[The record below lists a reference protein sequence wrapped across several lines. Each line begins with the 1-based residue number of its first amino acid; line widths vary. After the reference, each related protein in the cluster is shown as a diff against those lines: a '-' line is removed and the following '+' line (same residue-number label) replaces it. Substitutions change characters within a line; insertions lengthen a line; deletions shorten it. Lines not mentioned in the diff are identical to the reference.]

1 MVARKTIT
9 ANAHL
14 NSSEIAREHQMLAV
28 QGFGSLIRTPSTAP
42 EYAGPRRLDLEKSR
56 AITRALTVKVLP
68 VRRFCN
74 AFAIPPDYGIRK
86 LTYSQV
92 WTQVADICSKF
103 HQTAC
108 RFPNRGQQS
117 DRELRLLHNDSHR
130 LIQVGVVGDNRGV
143 LEDARQGISHQVGPE
158 INVGALFFCLDY
170 ANKVG
175 GRMRSSAWWP
185 EFHRLNHEHP
195 LIRHLEIAQMY
206 VQIWQSF

>member
-1 MVARKTIT
+1 MDAESANENCGPAGVLVEPPPQPASGSKTARISRLDLIGMMVARKTIT

-74 AFAIPPDYGIRK
+74 AFSISPDYGIRK

-92 WTQVADICSKF
+92 WT
-103 HQTAC
+103 
-108 RFPNRGQQS
+108 
-117 DRELRLLHNDSHR
+117 
-130 LIQVGVVGDNRGV
+130 
-143 LEDARQGISHQVGPE
+143 
-158 INVGALFFCLDY
+158 
-170 ANKVG
+170 
-175 GRMRSSAWWP
+175 
-185 EFHRLNHEHP
+185 
-195 LIRHLEIAQMY
+195 
-206 VQIWQSF
+206 